1 MKAHSIYF
9 LLAGFVLLTTA
20 GCDEGIDDWNSSA
33 TISGYVYTDP
43 SHTQGIPGVQV
54 ILESDPSADNPYEGP
69 DRWTSTNGQGYFQ
82 GSVFL
87 GRNAETGSYHYVADM
102 SVAYFYENKT
112 FRWSGG
118 ITVGPGS
125 DFTLP
130 PVDTTMFISMGG
142 Q

>member
-1 MKAHSIYF
+1 MKVRSLYL
-9 LLAGFVLLTTA
+9 LLAGLLLASIT

-33 TISGYVYTDP
+33 KISGYVFTDP
-43 SHTQGIPGVQV
+43 SHSQGLQGVQV

-69 DRWTSTNGQGYFQ
+69 DRWTSTNAQGFFE
-82 GSVFL
+82 GAVFL
-87 GRNAETGSYHYVADM
+87 GRNAESGGYNYIADM
-102 SVAYFYENKT
+102 SVAYFYENKS

-130 PVDTTMFISMGG
+130 PVDTTMFLPMGG